1 MLCIEI
7 QRQDSTKFD
16 DSGNEIAISVV
27 IQTNVTIFCEIIY
40 KMMGHL
46 HNIQAIVKHISL
58 YQNIPYKIT
67 QRKPHWNEH
76 KMHTGLK
83 QTKFREDKKNSCQNI
98 GNCLFQMNDK

>member
-1 MLCIEI
+1 
-7 QRQDSTKFD
+7 
-16 DSGNEIAISVV
+16 
-27 IQTNVTIFCEIIY
+27 
-40 KMMGHL
+40 MGHL

-76 KMHTGLK
+76 KMHTGLTGPTFVK
-83 QTKFREDKKNSCQNI
+83 TKNSCQNI